1 MLISCSL
8 TSAHHKVICRKS
20 CGWAR
25 KEWCGNGELKYAC
38 PFSHLGKRQEKFA
51 NICALKLCQWLLS
64 RSAGVEKNK
73 PLFECFYFVILQ
85 LGCVRHLVVLMDSF
99 FQSCLQRS
107 NLLLFVL
114 EGARQLIGLR
124 CNFLQS
130 SEGKKKSSISKYLA
144 ETNCSEETTKID
156 WIRSN
161 FILDVDPPF
170 SNSFTR
176 NWFDDKKK
184 QTTTLL
190 HWVAG
195 EVWWRLSPG
204 MAAVLSTENGWET
217 VQIIWG
223 TTAST

>member
-1 MLISCSL
+1 MLIACSL
-8 TSAHHKVICRKS
+8 TRAHHKVICRKR

-25 KEWCGNGELKYAC
+25 KEWFGNRELKYAC

-130 SEGKKKSSISKYLA
+130 SEGKKKVRLVSIWLKLTVQRKRQKLIESDLTSYSTWIHRFQIHLQ
-144 ETNCSEETTKID
+144 ETDLTI
-156 WIRSN
+156 
-161 FILDVDPPF
+161 
-170 SNSFTR
+170 
-176 NWFDDKKK
+176 KKK
-184 QTTTLL
+184 ANNNTATL
-190 HWVAG
+190 
-195 EVWWRLSPG
+195 SC
-204 MAAVLSTENGWET
+204 
-217 VQIIWG
+217 
-223 TTAST
+223 